1 MKYEKGQVV
10 YFVDRIPERGH
21 YFVNFGVVEEEYESE
36 VYVNMYERRIDRLVH
51 GVDSRDIPLVGEWKK
66 LPKDWFNK
74 TKEML
79 GITYVDDVKFY
90 DIMNTHKPEAIK
102 EAIKSGYLVL
112 PSQNDHMRVDL
123 DITKDGY
130 RIVKKGAY
138 YGDYKP
144 DGRTLQKTEVYD
156 TYADADYEVDAIY
169 TEIVRQAR
177 MTDEEWSI
185 EQICK
190 TFDLFKKCY
199 PNVYSDKALTRMYDF
214 LLARERIEDIE
225 TRIHAGCIE
234 WKYADAKKWKV
245 VE

>member
-21 YFVNFGVVEEEYESE
+21 YYVNFGVVNEEYTSE
-36 VYVNMYERRIDRLVH
+36 VYVNMYERRIDRLVN

-66 LPKDWFNK
+66 LPKDWFNR

-79 GITYVDDVKFY
+79 GITFVDDVKYY
-90 DIMNTHKPEAIK
+90 DIMSTLKPEAIK
-102 EAIKSGYLVL
+102 QTIESGYLVL
-112 PSQNDHMRVDL
+112 PSQNDHMRVEL
-123 DITKDGY
+123 DISKDGY
-130 RIVKKGAY
+130 RIVKKAGY

-144 DGRTLQKTEVYD
+144 DGRTLRKTEVYD
-156 TYADADYEVDAIY
+156 TFKEAEDKVDAY
-169 TEIVRQAR
+169 FNEMMRQAN

-185 EQICK
+185 AQIHD
-190 TFDLFKKCY
+190 TFDTCKRLYYDTYTDEDFE
-199 PNVYSDKALTRMYDF
+199 RMYDF
-214 LLARERIEDIE
+214 LLARERIEDVE
-225 TRIHAGCIE
+225 TRIHNGHIE